1 MWLSLWKT
9 FDFFFVV
16 DFFGGNFPGWS
27 VLDYDV
33 TASDIGTDVQYKD
46 QKLFIRVLTILEYL

>member
-9 FDFFFVV
+9 FVV